1 MNTRTSVPIPRS
13 NPLTSTCVMWGGCS
27 QLSANTLTSAGLLSQ
42 CQKVL
47 CRLLREK
54 SISEFGYLTHNNMD
68 LLKEA
73 CALGCTKRLTTPGDG
88 YRDNKPL
95 CLDLSPASCK
105 GHQAWFYK
113 FCQKLVATDAI
124 GRRGNLITNVLLN
137 GR

>member
-1 MNTRTSVPIPRS
+1 MPIPRS

-27 QLSANTLTSAGLLSQ
+27 QLSANTLMSAGLLSQ

-54 SISEFGYLTHNNMD
+54 NISEFGYLTYNNMD

-73 CALGCTKRLTTPGDG
+73 CTLGCTMNRLTTPGDG
-88 YRDNKPL
+88 YRDNKLL
-95 CLDLSPASCK
+95 CLDLRPASRK

-113 FCQKLVATDAI
+113 FCQKLVATDVI
-124 GRRGNLITNVLLN
+124 GRKGNRITNVLLN